1 MYTAAELR
9 ALVAYA
15 DARGVTVIPELE
27 GPGHSGA
34 MRRAMPALFQGE
46 VRGSPAPTTALS
58 FAFSALGP
66 P

>member
-1 MYTAAELR
+1 M
-9 ALVAYA
+9 AYA